1 MELPNE
7 YAARLERLQ
16 KLKEQGIDPYPANVE
31 RSHTIAEFLAQFSAK
46 GGSASGGDTSFAKT
60 VFHLVGRVRSLR
72 PHGGSAFAHIED
84 GTGRAQLFFQKNTM
98 GDSAY
103 EQLLDTLDVG
113 DFIAASGAPYTT
125 KRGEK
130 SLQVSHAHIIC
141 KTLLPLPE
149 KWHGLSDVEIR
160 YRKRYLDLNMNEHVR
175 AMFLLRS
182 KLITKLRAFMDARGY
197 LEVQTPILQPIY
209 GGGFA
214 KPFKTHHNAL
224 DMDMYLRI
232 ANEMYLKRLVVGG
245 FPRVYEV
252 CTDFRNEGIDY
263 KHNPEFTTMEAMTA
277 YENYFYG
284 MEIIEELTEFLAKE
298 TLGTTKVE
306 YEGKKIDV
314 KRPWKRLTMAEAI
327 KSALKIDVEKLK
339 APALAQE
346 CKKQKIDDTKI
357 KPAKSWGE
365 LVVLLFEEKVEAT
378 LIQPTFIYNFPTEI
392 TPLAKKCPNDPRFTE
407 SFEQY
412 INGWEI
418 GNNYT
423 EINDPIDLRKRF
435 IEEKDRAKAGFEEA
449 HQTDEDY
456 LEAIMHGMP
465 PTVGI
470 ATSIDRLVMLFT
482 GAHTIREVILFPI
495 LRPEK

>member
-1 MELPNE
+1 MELPKE
-7 YAARLERLQ
+7 YASRLERLNA
-16 KLKEQGIDPYPANVE
+16 LRAQGIDPYPANVE
-31 RSHTIAEFLAQFSAK
+31 RSHTIADFLAKFDNLAK
-46 GGSASGGDTSFAKT
+46 HTTS
-60 VFHLVGRVRSLR
+60 VNLVGRVRSLR

-84 GTGRAQLFFQKNTM
+84 GTGRVQLFIKKDGL
-98 GDSAY
+98 GDTAFAA
-103 EQLLDTLDVG
+103 LMDTLDVG

-130 SLQVSHAHIIC
+130 SLQAAHAHIIA

-149 KWHGLSDVEIR
+149 KWHGLSDVEMR
-160 YRKRYLDLNMNEHVR
+160 YRKRYLDLIMNEHVR
-175 AMFLLRS
+175 ETFILRS
-182 KLITKLRAFMDARGY
+182 RLIGKLRPFMDARNY

-214 KPFKTHHNAL
+214 KPFITHHHAL
-224 DMDMYLRI
+224 GMDMYLRI
-232 ANEMYLKRLVVGG
+232 SNEMYLKRLIVGG
-245 FPRVYEV
+245 FERVYEV
-252 CTDFRNEGIDY
+252 STDFRNEGIDHN
-263 KHNPEFTTMEAMTA
+263 HNPEFTIMEAMTA

-284 MEIIEELTEFLAKE
+284 MQLIEELTAYLAQE
-298 TLGTTKVE
+298 ALGTTE
-306 YEGKKIDV
+306 ITYAGRKIEL
-314 KRPWKRLTMAEAI
+314 KAPWRRLTMVEAI
-327 KSALKIDVEKLK
+327 QNVLKIDVLK
-339 APALAQE
+339 MDVAALTAE
-346 CKKQKIDDTKI
+346 CKRQKIASENI
-357 KPAKSWGE
+357 KTRQKWGE
-365 LVVLLFEEKVEAT
+365 LVALLFEEQVEPT

-423 EINDPIDLRKRF
+423 EINDPQDLQKRF
-435 IEEKDRAKAGFEEA
+435 IEERKREKGGFGEA

-456 LEAIMHGMP
+456 VEAIMHGLP

-482 GAHTIREVILFPI
+482 GAHNIKEVILFPT

>member
-1 MELPNE
+1 MHEYPRE
-7 YAARLERLQ
+7 YATRLERLN
-16 KLKEQGIDPYPANVE
+16 KLRENGVDPYPPNVE
-31 RSHTIAEFLAQFSAK
+31 RSHTAADFLVKF
-46 GGSASGGDTSFAKT
+46 DTLTKQATS
-60 VFHLVGRVRSLR
+60 VNVVGRVRALR
-72 PHGGSAFAHIED
+72 PHGGSTFSHIED
-84 GTGRAQLFFQKNTM
+84 GTGQIQLFFQRSAM
-98 GDSAY
+98 GAEAYSA
-103 EQLLDTLDVG
+103 LLDNLDVG
-113 DFIAASGAPYTT
+113 DFLAIAGTPYTT

-130 SLQVSHAHIIC
+130 SILVAHGHIIC

-149 KWHGLSDVEIR
+149 KWHGLSDVEVR
-160 YRKRYLDLNMNEHVR
+160 YRKRYLDLIMNAHVR
-175 AMFLLRS
+175 EAFILRS
-182 KLITKLRAFMDARGY
+182 RLISKLRAFMDARGY

-214 KPFKTHHNAL
+214 KPFITHHNAL
-224 DMDMYLRI
+224 AMDMYLRI

-245 FPRVYEV
+245 FERVYEV

-284 MEIIEELTEFLAKE
+284 MQLIEELTAYLAQE
-298 TLGTTKVE
+298 TLGTTAVE
-306 YEGKKIDV
+306 YEGQKIEL
-314 KRPWKRLTMAEAI
+314 KAPWRRMTMVEAI
-327 KSALKIDVEKLK
+327 QNVLKIDVLK
-339 APALAQE
+339 MDVAALTAE
-346 CKKQKIDDTKI
+346 CKRQKIASENI
-357 KPAKSWGE
+357 KSRQKWGE
-365 LVVLLFEEKVEAT
+365 LVALIFEEKVEAA

-392 TPLAKKCPNDPRFTE
+392 TPLAKKCPDDHRFTE

-435 IEEKDRAKAGFEEA
+435 IEEKDRAKAGFDEA

-456 LEAIMHGMP
+456 LEAIAHGMP

-470 ATSIDRLVMLFT
+470 ATSIDRLVMLFS
-482 GAHTIREVILFPI
+482 GAHTIREVILFPM
-495 LRPEK
+495 LRPEH